1 MNRRDRRAQK
11 SKGGTSKTGIS
22 RAGTSKSDAP
32 ALDAVAQC
40 DAGHRALQAG
50 HQLEAQLCCE
60 RLLATDPNHAPA
72 LHLMGLIALKAA
84 QHDHA
89 LAWIARA
96 IAQDPKPEYLASL
109 GLALSRQGRHNEAVK
124 AFDKAVQLAPG
135 DAALWKQLG
144 DALLELR
151 RYDHALL
158 SFQHV
163 LKLDSRN
170 QDAAY
175 KSGVLLHD
183 AGRFEEAVACLDA
196 CDALLPNHAP
206 TLQARGRA
214 LLALR
219 KFDAALSDNLR
230 ADALAPENAD
240 TLNNIGACLQSLD
253 REEEALAW
261 FDRALARLPDSIEI
275 LNNKA
280 NILQQLQRFDEAL
293 ALYDDI
299 RGRRLNNPTTD
310 WNFALLKMLL
320 GDFATGWA
328 AREAR
333 WSIPDPA
340 PYPKF
345 SQPMW
350 LGKEP
355 IDGKTI
361 LIHVDEG
368 LGDTIQ
374 FVRYVPDVAARG
386 ARVILAVERPLVPL
400 LTGFPGVA
408 QCLAFS
414 DPLPAFD
421 MHCPIGSL
429 PLAFNTRLDT
439 MPAETAYLPAP
450 PEQRVKAWEARLAS
464 VAGPRGRLRIGLV
477 WSGSRTHR
485 NDHNR
490 SISLRMLSRL
500 LDVDAAFVSLQKDIR
515 DGDRA
520 GLARSKIIDWTAE
533 FTDFAD
539 TAALIKRLDLVI
551 SVDTSVAH
559 LAAALGCPTWIL
571 LPWTP
576 DYRWLLDRDDSPWYP
591 TARLF
596 RQDETRDYAS
606 VLDRVRA
613 ELLKLATAKAPS

>member
-11 SKGGTSKTGIS
+11 SKTE
-22 RAGTSKSDAP
+22 
-32 ALDAVAQC
+32 ALTPTAQC
-40 DAGHRALQAG
+40 EAGHRHLQAG
-50 HQLEAQLCCE
+50 QTFEAQLCCE
-60 RLLATDPNHAPA
+60 RLLAADPNHAGS
-72 LHLMGLIALKAA
+72 LHLMGLIAL
-84 QHDHA
+84 QSRQYDHA
-89 LAWIARA
+89 LQWTARA
-96 IAQDPKPEYLASL
+96 IAQDPRPDYLASL
-109 GLALSRQGRHNEAVK
+109 GAILSQQGRHEEALK
-124 AFDKAVQLAPG
+124 AFDKAVQLKPE
-135 DAALWKQLG
+135 DATLWKQLG
-144 DALLELR
+144 DALLQLQ

-158 SFQHV
+158 SFQHG
-163 LKLDSRN
+163 LKLDPRD

-183 AGRFEEAVACLDA
+183 AGRFDEAITVLNL
-196 CDALLPNHAP
+196 CDELLPNHAP
-206 TLQARGRA
+206 TLQARARA

-219 KFDAALSDNLR
+219 KFEQALSDSLR

-240 TLNNIGACLQSLD
+240 TLNNIGACLQSLG
-253 REEEALAW
+253 REEEALTW
-261 FDRALARLPDSIEI
+261 FDRALERLPDAIEI

-280 NILQQLQRFDEAL
+280 NILQQLQRFEEAL

-299 RGRRLNNPTTD
+299 RARRLNNATTD
-310 WNFALLKMLL
+310 WNLALLQMLL
-320 GDFATGWA
+320 GDFEAGWA
-328 AREAR
+328 GREAR
-333 WSIPDPA
+333 WRISDPS

-355 IDGKTI
+355 IEGKTI

-386 ARVILAVERPLVPL
+386 ARVVLAVERPIVSL
-400 LTGFPGVA
+400 LSGFPGVSR
-408 QCLAFS
+408 CLAFS

-439 MPAETAYLPAP
+439 IPAATSYLPSP
-450 PEQRVKAWEARLAS
+450 PEERVQAWNTRL
-464 VAGPRGRLRIGLV
+464 GPRSRLRVGLV

-490 SISLRMLSRL
+490 STSLRVLSRI
-500 LDVDAAFVSLQKDIR
+500 LDVNATFVSLQKDVR
-515 DGDRA
+515 ENDRA
-520 GLARSKIIDWTAE
+520 ELASSNIIDLTAE
-533 FTDFAD
+533 LADFAD
-539 TAALIKRLDLVI
+539 TAALVKCLDLVI

-559 LAAALGCPTWIL
+559 LAGALGCPTWIL

-576 DYRWLLDRDDSPWYP
+576 DYRWLLHRDDNPWYP
-591 TARLF
+591 SVRLF
-596 RQDETRDYAS
+596 RQNETRDYAS
-606 VLDRVRA
+606 VLDRARA
-613 ELLKLATAKAPS
+613 ELLKLTAARSSS

>member
-11 SKGGTSKTGIS
+11 SK
-22 RAGTSKSDAP
+22 AGTSKAAAP
-32 ALDAVAQC
+32 ALDVAAQC
-40 DAGHRALQAG
+40 EVGHRALQTGQA
-50 HQLEAQLCCE
+50 LEAQLCCQK
-60 RLLATDPNHAPA
+60 LLAADPNHAPA
-72 LHLMGLIALKAA
+72 LHLMGLIAFETG

-89 LAWIARA
+89 IAWIARA
-96 IAQDPKPEYLASL
+96 IAQDPRADYLASL
-109 GLALSRQGRHNEAVK
+109 GLALSRQGRHDEALK
-124 AFDKAVQLAPG
+124 AFDKAVQLKPD
-135 DAALWKQLG
+135 DAALWKAMGDELLG
-144 DALLELR
+144 LQ

-163 LKLDSRN
+163 LKLDSCN

-183 AGRFEEAVACLDA
+183 AGRNEEAVACLDT
-196 CDALLPNHAP
+196 CDELLPNHAP
-206 TLQARGRA
+206 TLQARARA

-230 ADALAPENAD
+230 ANTLSPDNAD
-240 TLNNIGACLQSLD
+240 THNNIGACLQSLG
-253 REEEALAW
+253 REEEALVW
-261 FDRALARLPDSIEI
+261 FDRALARLPDSIEV

-299 RGRRLNNPTTD
+299 RARRLNNATTD
-310 WNFALLKMLL
+310 WNWALLKMLL
-320 GDFATGWA
+320 GDFAAGWA

-340 PYPKF
+340 PYPTF

-355 IDGKTI
+355 IAGKT
-361 LIHVDEG
+361 LLVHVDEG

-374 FVRYVPDVAARG
+374 FVRYVPDVAALG
-386 ARVILAVERPLVPL
+386 ARVILAVEPPLVSL
-400 LTGFPGVA
+400 LSGFPGAA

-429 PLAFNTRLDT
+429 PLAFNTRIDT
-439 MPAETAYLPAP
+439 IPAETCYLPP
-450 PEQRVKAWEARLAS
+450 PREERVRAWEVRLLKAAGARD
-464 VAGPRGRLRIGLV
+464 RLRVGLV

-485 NDHNR
+485 NDHHR
-490 SISLRMLSRL
+490 STSLAMMSCL
-500 LDVDAAFVSLQKDIR
+500 LDVDADFISLQKDVR
-515 DGDRA
+515 HNDKAELA
-520 GLARSKIIDWTAE
+520 GSKIVDWTAE
-533 FTDFAD
+533 LADFAE
-539 TAALIKRLDLVI
+539 TAALMKCLDLVVT
-551 SVDTSVAH
+551 VDTSVAH
-559 LAAALGCPTWIL
+559 LAGALGCPTWIL

-591 TARLF
+591 TVRLF
-596 RQDETRDYAS
+596 RQDGTRDYAS
-606 VLDRVRA
+606 VLDRVRS
-613 ELLKLATAKAPS
+613 ELLKLTAVRSRS